1 MTMKIL
7 VAIPAKD
14 EELTIGTVVA
24 LSKQYGDV
32 LVVDDGSEDETAK
45 VAELSGAKVLRHE
58 LNLGK
63 AEALRS
69 VFKYAIENG
78 YDVAVCLDADGQHD
92 PCDIPKLLEP
102 IIEDEADLV
111 IGSRFLRKNVPKYRI
126 FGQKVLDVLT
136 NFASEAKITDSQS
149 GFRALNRKALKH
161 IKDFRSE
168 GYSMESD
175 MITFLAGKVRIKEVP
190 IDVRYDVPNKHKK
203 NPFAHGLGVL
213 SSLIGFIGYKR
224 PLFSFGLVGFVLTV
238 IGLAS
243 GFWAFSTYYI
253 TNKLPYGPSIASALF
268 LILGL
273 LFITS
278 GLILNSLVQIMKL
291 YRR

>member
-1 MTMKIL
+1 MMKVL

-14 EELTIGTVVA
+14 EELTIGTIVA

-32 LVVDDGSEDETAK
+32 LVVDDGSKDETFR
-45 VAELSGAKVLRHE
+45 VAELCGAKVLRHGQ
-58 LNLGK
+58 NLGK
-63 AEALRS
+63 AEALKTAFR
-69 VFKYAIENG
+69 YAYENG
-78 YDVAVCLDADGQHD
+78 YDVVVCLDGDGQHN

-102 IIEDEADLV
+102 IIKDEADLV
-111 IGSRFLRKNVPKYRI
+111 IGSRFLRKNIPKYRI

-136 NFASEAKITDSQS
+136 SFASEAKITDSQS
-149 GFRALNRKALKH
+149 GFRALNRKVLELL
-161 IKDFRSE
+161 KDFKSE
-168 GYSMESD
+168 GYSIESE
-175 MITFLAGKVRIKEVP
+175 MIVFLAGKVRIKEVP

-213 SSLIGFIGYKR
+213 SDLIGLIGYKR
-224 PLFSFGLVGFVLTV
+224 PLLSFGFAGFVLII
-238 IGLAS
+238 IGLAF

-273 LFITS
+273 LLFTS
-278 GLILNSLVQIMKL
+278 GLILNSLVQIMRI